1 MTTEPKRIVLAY
13 SGGLDTSVIMRWLQE
28 TYGCPVVAFVADL
41 GQDEDLDAIAR
52 KAERTGAEQVFVE
65 DVQEAF
71 VRDFVF
77 PALRAHAV
85 YEGTYLLGTSLARP
99 PSRAMPDPARF
110 ARVEVVIALPLSGT
124 PVQRRWAA
132 ATGAGTRCPGTPCS
146 GPPR

>member
-1 MTTEPKRIVLAY
+1 MTTEPKCIVLAY

-41 GQDEDLDAIAR
+41 GQDEDLEAIAR

-85 YEGTYLLGTSLARP
+85 YEGTYLLGRSRWRL
-99 PSRAMPDPARF
+99 PSAWAPTPWPTAPPAR
-110 ARVEVVIALPLSGT
+110 
-124 PVQRRWAA
+124 
-132 ATGAGTRCPGTPCS
+132 ATIRCVS
-146 GPPR
+146 N